1 MRFSVSGRVS
11 LCLLLLMILSGPVA
25 TCAATAIVQALTPG
39 VWATAGWQ
47 SVHLG
52 VGQAVR
58 PDYVLH
64 TDSNGRLH
72 LRYSDGSDLHLG
84 PSTSV
89 SMQDYAFTG
98 AKSSSHMNMARGS
111 IRLIAGAVAPQA
123 PEGFKLTTPQA
134 LVDIRGAT
142 LDIIVTQG
150 KDSFIVRAMT
160 PGQRVLVTGLDGQT
174 VAVNQAGM
182 RVDVLRGQPTPQAAR
197 PAGTSEARGEPGAAG
212 DSGSEAGGAELPI
225 DTGAGDNKRDP
236 AAANAPSGAGE
247 HRAQVLTKIHPEL
260 QPTPPTSLP
269 APVLPERAAEPAPMP
284 GTPGDHHP
292 QGHSAAKD
300 DSKAAPANTPVDLPA
315 NVTALFLAGMD
326 LPPNSA
332 LEKFTQS
339 AFYKAYK
346 AEFAASW
353 NRFQKPNLDKMSMWW
368 KEKLAKNF
376 NQNISYPFSGPD
388 IMNVLTFFPDADNY
402 ILFGLEPVGAIPNPF
417 TITDAERTNG
427 LIALRKSL
435 NNILR
440 LNFFVTA
447 HMAEDI
453 KNTHFNGISAILM
466 ALLAKC
472 GYTVVDAKNA
482 AIDDQ
487 ANLVPWED
495 SDAKT
500 HWRNPPAS
508 QRIPGI
514 EITFKKGDGKTQ
526 TVRYF
531 NVNVEDNNLSK
542 RCQNFIPY
550 FMKIAPYAT
559 MLKSA
564 SYLLHNDDRKFTK
577 IRETI
582 LNSSDFIIQD
592 DSGIPLRYF
601 TNKEWAVSLHGV
613 YNKPIKQFKNKVQP
627 DLQKAFK
634 SSTGVLPFSYGYGYP
649 YKQNL
654 LTASRIQSCMLRG
667 AQK

>member
-1 MRFSVSGRVS
+1 MRFSLSERVS
-11 LCLLLLMILSGPVA
+11 LCLLLLMLLSGPVA
-25 TCAATAIVQALTPG
+25 TCAATAIVQSLTPS
-39 VWATAGWQ
+39 VWATSGWQ
-47 SVHLG
+47 SVYLG

-58 PDYVLH
+58 PDYILH

-72 LRYSDGSDLHLG
+72 LRFADGNDLHLG

-89 SMQDYAFTG
+89 SMQGYASSG
-98 AKSSSHMNMARGS
+98 AKSNANMNMGRGS
-111 IRLIAGAVAPQA
+111 IRLIAGAEARQA
-123 PEGFKLTTPQA
+123 SEGFKVATPQA

-142 LDIIVTQG
+142 LDIIVTPG
-150 KDSFIVRAMT
+150 KDCFIVRAVT
-160 PGQRVLVTGLDGQT
+160 PGQRVLVTGLDGQS
-174 VAVNQAGM
+174 VAVSQAGM

-197 PAGTSEARGEPGAAG
+197 PAGISEAQGGPSAVGNSGNRAA
-212 DSGSEAGGAELPI
+212 AAELSI
-225 DTGAGDNKRDP
+225 DTGDGDKKSNITT
-236 AAANAPSGAGE
+236 A
-247 HRAQVLTKIHPEL
+247 
-260 QPTPPTSLP
+260 
-269 APVLPERAAEPAPMP
+269 
-284 GTPGDHHP
+284 PGDHP
-292 QGHSAAKD
+292 QGRSIAKD
-300 DSKAAPANTPVDLPA
+300 DAKLAPATPPGNLPA
-315 NVTALFLAGMD
+315 NITALLLAGMD
-326 LPPNSA
+326 LPHDSA
-332 LEKFTQS
+332 LDKFAQS

-376 NQNISYPFSGPD
+376 KQNISYPFSGPD
-388 IMNVLTFFPDADNY
+388 IMNVVTFFPDADSY
-402 ILFGLEPVGAIPNPF
+402 TLFGLEPVGAIPNPF
-417 TITDAERTNG
+417 TVTDTELAGG
-427 LIALRKSL
+427 LKALRKSL
-435 NNILR
+435 NNILH
-440 LNFFVTA
+440 LNFFITA
-447 HMAEDI
+447 NMAEDI

-472 GYTVVDAKNA
+472 GYTVIDAKNV

-487 ANLVPWED
+487 ANLVAWED
-495 SDAKT
+495 SDAKI
-500 HWRNPPAS
+500 HWRNPPTS

-531 NVNVEDNNLSK
+531 NINVEDNNLNK
-542 RCQNFIPY
+542 RCQNFVPY
-550 FMKIAPYAT
+550 IMKAAPYAT

-564 SYLLHNDDRKFTK
+564 SYLLHNADRKYTK

-634 SSTGVLPFSYGYGYP
+634 ATTGVLPFSYGYGYP

-654 LTASRIQSCMLRG
+654 LTASRIQSCMLLRG
-667 AQK
+667 AQ